1 MAMAHCDCDT
11 MNCGSGAVR
20 HSLDGGKSMTINKG
34 GSCPRF
40 KGAAK
45 GCGYQYPW
53 ATAYTFIIMI
63 MIMTRFLFLLVACL
77 ACLTAILLPMLWVIV
92 AQRRDGGRCKP
103 TNAGFIFNRQ
113 GRYRPYDF
121 PAVSA
126 RVSWSTARRK
136 LSLYL

>member
-1 MAMAHCDCDT
+1 MPAFQ
-11 MNCGSGAVR
+11 GSGERLRLPISVGNSI
-20 HSLDGGKSMTINKG
+20 HLHHNDHDHDT
-34 GSCPRF
+34 
-40 KGAAK
+40 
-45 GCGYQYPW
+45 
-53 ATAYTFIIMI
+53 
-63 MIMTRFLFLLVACL
+63 LFVVLVACL
-77 ACLTAILLPMLWVIV
+77 ACLTEILLPMLWVIV